1 MENLSRRSFLQKG
14 SLAIGT
20 AGVAAA
26 APGLL
31 RPRRGAK
38 AEGRAAEA
46 LASAAPRRSEAA
58 VVENHHVETPIIA
71 RIRDVKTGEIDLF
84 VGQRRVT
91 IHDVETAGRLY
102 RATR

>member
-14 SLAIGT
+14 SLVIGT

-26 APGLL
+26 APSLL
-31 RPRRGAK
+31 RSRRGAK
-38 AEGRAAEA
+38 PAGGAAEGPAATPARAEA
-46 LASAAPRRSEAA
+46 TA
-58 VVENHHVETPIIA
+58 VGHGDVETPIVA
-71 RIRDVKTGEIDLF
+71 RVRDVRTGEIDLF

-91 IHDVETAGRLY
+91 IRDTDTAARLY